1 MEADMG
7 SFRHPKVYEPVL
19 LQSIRATFYDIMEAL
34 DGQGHGVLTQ
44 KSLKANIIEQL
55 LFLAME
61 DTPQNEW
68 KAKVLSSLPL
78 R

>member
-1 MEADMG
+1 
-7 SFRHPKVYEPVL
+7 
-19 LQSIRATFYDIMEAL
+19 MEAL
-34 DGQGHGVLTQ
+34 DGQGQNVLTQ
-44 KSLKANIIEQL
+44 KSLKADIIEQL